1 MESWLVAV
9 RVDVDDEVGVLV
21 IMEGYNIDVTV
32 VDDVKSE
39 GESQLDQAFV
49 DVYYYTWEIV

>member
-1 MESWLVAV
+1 MVAV

-21 IMEGYNIDVTV
+21 IIEGYNIDVTV

-49 DVYYYTWEIV
+49 DVCYYMWEIV